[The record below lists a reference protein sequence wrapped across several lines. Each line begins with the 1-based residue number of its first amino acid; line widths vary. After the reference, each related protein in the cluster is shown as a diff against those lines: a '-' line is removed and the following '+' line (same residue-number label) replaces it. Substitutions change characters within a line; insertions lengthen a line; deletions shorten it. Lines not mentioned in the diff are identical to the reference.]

1 MIDIDEIKSKDVKY
15 VGGISSCFTNGK
27 HYRIGFDDEVEDL
40 FTIDDDGDYH
50 SLTPDYL
57 ERDFDVAAYIKKP
70 SMVGKYVR
78 YISDGSD
85 FIRKGDI
92 GIIVK
97 DHNCGVAYDVH
108 WLNPIVPHTET
119 LPTWFVMACHVEEI
133 E

>member
-1 MIDIDEIKSKDVKY
+1 MIDINEIKGKSIKY
-15 VGGISSCFTNGK
+15 IGERSQYFTYGEC
-27 HYRIGFDDEVEDL
+27 YRIGFDYEVEDL

-50 SLTPDYL
+50 NLTPDYI
-57 ERDFDVAAYIKKP
+57 EQAFDVADYIKKS

-119 LPTWFVMACHVEEI
+119 LPTWFVMACHVGEI